1 VVNELA
7 SLGLQPFVLQELL
20 EHGDNVEAVVHS
32 GRESAASNSSHG
44 SLTSSSPRVVYELT
58 STPNSTE
65 PRLRLRVKFQP
76 QMSVDLSSY
85 RESERLDA
93 GSSDV
98 GSQDDVA
105 GHTQI
110 TSPKYVLISILT
122 NFNSCRI
129 VSVSSGNAATAG
141 TKEFII
147 PLLSDTAFFQL
158 LSTALQSLST
168 HLLNVHSEFIATLDA
183 LSRDI
188 SLSARPVSSSSTVHP
203 HSSSSSHDA
212 SVRFSSSIFAAGAK
226 SDLYTW
232 RELFQLYVEAEV
244 FECVGEA
251 HRGERTVEDS
261 EAQLQAFM
269 GRVAQRGFLKK
280 LKLTQ
285 SRISLQTFLQLNIF
299 ILNIKKV
306 SIYQSIHASKRLINA
321 GVSFNLP
328 VMKRHARY

>member
-1 VVNELA
+1 VNELA
-7 SLGLQPFVLQELL
+7 SLGLQPSVLQELL
-20 EHGDNVEAVVHS
+20 DHGDNFEAAVHG
-32 GRESAASNSSHG
+32 GRESIGSDSSHE
-44 SLTSSSPRVVYELT
+44 SLAKTSSLPRVVYELT

-65 PRLRLRVKFQP
+65 PRLRLRVKFQ
-76 QMSVDLSSY
+76 QQRSVGLSSH
-85 RESERLDA
+85 RESDRLDA

-98 GSQDDVA
+98 GSLDDVA
-105 GHTQI
+105 DYTQI
-110 TSPKYVLISILT
+110 TSPKYVLISILM
-122 NFNSCRI
+122 NFNSWRFG
-129 VSVSSGNAATAG
+129 SVSSDKSATEG
-141 TKEFII
+141 TKEFTI

-168 HLLNVHSEFIATLDA
+168 HLLNVHSEFIATLEVLA
-183 LSRDI
+183 RDI

-203 HSSSSSHDA
+203 HSSSSHDA
-212 SVRFSSSIFAAGAK
+212 SVSFSSSIFAAGAK

-261 EAQLQAFM
+261 EAQLQTFV
-269 GRVAQRGFLKK
+269 GRVTQRGLAKK

-285 SRISLQTFLQLNIF
+285 SRTALQTFLELNIF

-306 SIYQSIHASKRLINA
+306 SICQSICASRYLTNA
-321 GVSFNLP
+321 GVSSNSP
-328 VMKRHARY
+328 AMKQHARY